1 MKDNL
6 YEKIASMTKSEI
18 TEELEKLNEVKKHL
32 ENKLLE
38 PDAVSIETY
47 DACSCWMIETY
58 SHSPNW
64 SGKSIRF
71 NPSFAKNGCYR
82 MTSEN
87 AKKASIRRINA
98 NIIEA
103 YAEKIEPSWIPDW
116 NNKEQEKC
124 SIAWDF
130 NKQKFTVVVNYTD
143 NIIGVPIMSL
153 STAHRIKKMLN
164 AEEIKLLLAGEKNES

>member
-47 DACSCWMIETY
+47 DKYSCWIVGAY
-58 SHSPNW
+58 SPN
-64 SGKSIRF
+64 SAREGIIF
-71 NPSFAKNGCYR
+71 DTSFAKNGCYR

-87 AKKASIRRINA
+87 AEKASIRRVNA

-103 YAEKIEPSWIPDW
+103 YAEQIEPEWLPDW

-130 NKQKFTVVVNYTD
+130 NKQKFKVVVNYID
-143 NIIGVPIMSL
+143 GIIGVPIMSL

-164 AEEIKLLLAGEKNES
+164 AEEIKLLLAGAKNES